1 MRLTPW
7 ELGVTTGTL
16 GRDPPP
22 TVRTA
27 WSLVLICTRTG
38 RVLSRGDSLRVL
50 TPLGFT
56 EGVLET
62 VTLTGAIRVRADARV
77 HEVALDDVEAVWRL
91 GS

>member
-1 MRLTPW
+1 M
-7 ELGVTTGTL
+7 
-16 GRDPPP
+16 
-22 TVRTA
+22 
-27 WSLVLICTRTG
+27 LICTRTG

-56 EGVLET
+56 EGVLDT

>member
-1 MRLTPW
+1 M
-7 ELGVTTGTL
+7 
-16 GRDPPP
+16 
-22 TVRTA
+22 
-27 WSLVLICTRTG
+27 
-38 RVLSRGDSLRVL
+38 L